1 MVARQLSRTAFFGCS
16 ASLSLDKQCFS
27 PEKGLKRSGRPV
39 AQLAEQRIPN
49 PQVGGSIPSWPATL
63 RVRWLRVPVAPRAP
77 VMWRVSMS
85 EAAASRLDSLKW
97 VVVLALVA
105 GGVYGNS
112 FYADQPILY
121 RVIALLVL
129 ALIAGW
135 VASLTQRGGEFLTLV
150 KGSRTEIRKV
160 VWPTRQETTQ
170 TTLIVFVFVII
181 TGLILW
187 GLDSVLG
194 WLASLILG

>member
-1 MVARQLSRTAFFGCS
+1 
-16 ASLSLDKQCFS
+16 
-27 PEKGLKRSGRPV
+27 
-39 AQLAEQRIPN
+39 
-49 PQVGGSIPSWPATL
+49 
-63 RVRWLRVPVAPRAP
+63 
-77 VMWRVSMS
+77 MS
-85 EAAASRLDSLKW
+85 EAAAGRLDSLKW
-97 VVVLALVA
+97 LVVVALVA

-112 FYADQPILY
+112 FYGDQPVLY

-129 ALIAGW
+129 AIIAGW
-135 VASLTQRGGEFLTLV
+135 VASLTLKGGEFLTLV